1 MILIDD
7 TDLKDVVR
15 KTPKSRTQNLGMVRS
30 FID

>member
-15 KTPKSRTQNLGMVRS
+15 KTSKSRTQNLRMVRS